1 MTKMSNMVKWLLAT
15 LLMALSLGVSA
26 AEDDNNAYVLGAGD
40 QIRVTVY
47 QNPDLLIETRIPEG
61 GAISFPLLGTVQI
74 GGLTVADAEKKIAT
88 GLKDGKFLKQPQVA
102 ILVIAVKANQVSVL
116 GQVNRPGRYPLEAGN
131 SRLSEVLALAGG
143 IVPGVGSD
151 IVVVSGMRDGQPFR
165 WEVDFPKVFA
175 TQGTVEDLKLQ
186 NGDSIWIDRAPQIY
200 VYGEVQRPGA
210 QILMRDTTV
219 LQALATAGGLTL
231 RGTERGIRVHR
242 RDASGE
248 VKIIQPGMNDKLQ
261 PADIIYIKE
270 SLF

>member
-1 MTKMSNMVKWLLAT
+1 MTRMRDVLKWLMAT
-15 LLMALSLGVSA
+15 MLMACCLGAWA
-26 AEDDNNAYVLGAGD
+26 AEDSAYVLGAGD

-47 QNPDLLIETRIPEG
+47 QNPDLLVETRIPEG
-61 GAISFPLLGTVQI
+61 GVISYPLLGSVQI
-74 GGLTVADAEKKIAT
+74 GGLTVSDAEKKIAK
-88 GLKDGKFLKQPQVA
+88 GLKDGNFLKQPQVA

-151 IVVVSGMRDGQPFR
+151 IVVVSGVRDGEPFR
-165 WEVDFPKVFA
+165 MEVDFPKVFA
-175 TQGTVEDLKLQ
+175 SQGTEEDMQLQ
-186 NGDSIWIDRAPQIY
+186 NGDTIWVDRAPQIY

-210 QILMRDTTV
+210 QVLVRDTTV

-231 RGTERGIRVHR
+231 RGTERGVRLNR
-242 RDASGE
+242 RDASGQMQ
-248 VKIIQPGMNDKLQ
+248 VLQPGLNDKLQ
-261 PADIIYIKE
+261 ANDIVYIKE

>member
-1 MTKMSNMVKWLLAT
+1 MTKMRDVMSWFLAT
-15 LLMALSLGVSA
+15 LLLMVSMGA
-26 AEDDNNAYVLGAGD
+26 WAQQDNVYVLGAGD

-47 QNPDLLIETRIPEG
+47 QNPDLLVETRIPEG
-61 GAISFPLLGTVQI
+61 GVITFPLLGSVQI
-74 GGLTVADAEKKIAT
+74 GGLTVADAEKKIAS
-88 GLKDGKFLKQPQVA
+88 GLKEGNFLKQPQVS

-151 IVVVSGMRDGQPFR
+151 IVVVSGLRDGKPFR
-165 WEVDFPKVFA
+165 LEIDFPKVFA
-175 TQGTVEDLKLQ
+175 TQGTVEDMPLQ
-186 NGDSIWIDRAPQIY
+186 NGDSIWVDRAPQVY

-210 QILMRDTTV
+210 QVLVRDTTV

-231 RGTERGIRVHR
+231 RGTERGIKVHR
-242 RDASGE
+242 RDESGK
-248 VKIIQPGMNDKLQ
+248 VKIIEPGMNDKLQ
-261 PADIIYIKE
+261 PGDIVYIKE

>member
-1 MTKMSNMVKWLLAT
+1 MTSMRDVLKWLVAT
-15 LLMALSLGVSA
+15 VLMAVSLGAWAV
-26 AEDDNNAYVLGAGD
+26 EDSAYVLGAGD

-47 QNPDLLIETRIPEG
+47 QNPDLLVETRIPEG
-61 GAISFPLLGTVQI
+61 GVISFPLLGSVQI

-88 GLKDGKFLKQPQVA
+88 GLKTGNFLKQPQVS

-143 IVPGVGSD
+143 IVVGMGSD
-151 IVVVSGMRDGQPFR
+151 IVVVSGLRDGKPFR
-165 WEVDFPKVFA
+165 LEVDFPKVFA
-175 TQGTVEDLKLQ
+175 SQGTVEDMQLQ
-186 NGDSIWIDRAPQIY
+186 NGDSIWVDRAPQVY

-210 QILMRDTTV
+210 QVLVRDTTV

-231 RGTERGIRVHR
+231 RGTERGIKVHR
-242 RDASGE
+242 RDASGQ
-248 VKIIQPGMNDKLQ
+248 VKILSPGMNDKLQ
-261 PADIIYIKE
+261 PADILYIKE

>member
-1 MTKMSNMVKWLLAT
+1 MTRMRDVLKWLMAT
-15 LLMALSLGVSA
+15 LLMAVSLGAWAQES
-26 AEDDNNAYVLGAGD
+26 NAYVLGPGD

-47 QNPDLLIETRIPEG
+47 QNPDLLVETRIPEG
-61 GAISFPLLGTVQI
+61 GAITFPLLGSVEI
-74 GGLTVADAEKKIAT
+74 GGLTVADAEKKIAS
-88 GLKDGKFLKQPQVA
+88 GLKDGNFLKKPQVS

-143 IVPGVGSD
+143 IMAGVGSD
-151 IVVVSGMRDGQPFR
+151 IVVVSGVRDGEPFR
-165 WEVDFPKVFA
+165 MEVDFPKVFA
-175 TQGTVEDLKLQ
+175 SQGTEEDMQLQ
-186 NGDSIWIDRAPQIY
+186 NGDTIWVDRAPQIY

-210 QILMRDTTV
+210 QVLVRDTTV

-231 RGTERGIRVHR
+231 RGTERGIKVHR
-242 RDASGE
+242 RDASGQ
-248 VKIIQPGMNDKLQ
+248 VKIISPGMNDKLQ